1 MMLMQF
7 RNKPLISDYLVTFLI
22 HNSAANVTALSINSK
37 LTAKYSS
44 WPEAGAG
51 ELVTDRYDVIWLI
64 Q

>member
-1 MMLMQF
+1 M
-7 RNKPLISDYLVTFLI
+7 ISDYLVTFLI
-22 HNSAANVTALSINSK
+22 HNSAANVTALSIKSK

-51 ELVTDRYDVIWLI
+51 ELVTDGYDVIWLI